1 MIGCRCFERKLAL
14 EPLTCARKEY
24 VRSDC
29 GMRLEQCQIVE
40 KAMSV
45 WRFHG
50 RSRGKIKSCNT
61 YFPQKFHTPLS
72 DRLQRHG

>member
-50 RSRGKIKSCNT
+50 RS
-61 YFPQKFHTPLS
+61 
-72 DRLQRHG
+72 